1 MSRRRKPV
9 LRRTL
14 MTTIAATALLT
25 SLLPAAS
32 DAEPRK
38 GLSAIVSAVNPI
50 LRQAEKDGIRM
61 TVGIR
66 DLSGLYGY
74 ETLLLGSGEPYM
86 PASTIKLA
94 VVSALMQQVD
104 RGERSLTDQVTVT
117 PEDVV
122 GGSGSLQTENFP
134 QNLTL
139 ERLARLMITQSDNTA
154 TNVLIDK
161 VGMDRVQQLMD
172 QLDLRTM
179 HLGRKMFAAA
189 PSPAQD
195 NFIDAA
201 DLTEL
206 LGQIYQG
213 SFLSISSRNQIIA
226 WMARQEVNTKF
237 GAALPDA
244 PVAHKTG
251 ENANVTHDAGYF
263 LVPGHELA
271 VSVLLQVTT
280 TQDFDEAQRIGNPI
294 VQQVAKAVYGQL
306 VTDQEASAG
315 TPLSRAEFTSLLARE
330 LGLTSP
336 ADHSDRFHDIGGDN
350 PYFSDITAAREAGI
364 VFGTGDGRFEGS
376 AAITRAEMAAMA
388 VRAYE
393 FIHGKAKAEAEVP
406 GATEGTVPSWA
417 AGYVSKAIQLG
428 MMDPDAAQIT
438 DHPANRQDADR
449 FIIGMWNFTH

>member
-1 MSRRRKPV
+1 MTRRRKPV

-32 DAEPRK
+32 DASPEK
-38 GLSAIVSAVNPI
+38 GLSAIASALTPI
-50 LRQAEKDGIRM
+50 LQQAEKDGIRM
-61 TVGIR
+61 SVGIR
-66 DLSGLYGY
+66 DLSGYYGH
-74 ETLLLGSGEPYM
+74 ETLLLGSQEPYM

-104 RGERSLTDQVTVT
+104 RGELSLADQVRVT
-117 PEDVV
+117 PGDVV
-122 GGSGSLQTENFP
+122 GGSGSLQTESFP
-134 QNLTL
+134 QDLTL

-189 PSPAQD
+189 PSPTQD
-195 NFIDAA
+195 NYIDAA

-213 SFLSISSRNQIIA
+213 SFLSVSSRNQIIA

-237 GAALPDA
+237 GAALSDA
-244 PVAHKTG
+244 PIAHKTG

-294 VQQVAKAVYGQL
+294 VQKAARAIYSEQVK
-306 VTDQEASAG
+306 DQEASAG
-315 TPLSRAEFTSLLARE
+315 SPFTRAEFTSLVARE
-330 LGLTSP
+330 LGLASA
-336 ADHSDRFHDIGGDN
+336 ADQSSQFHDIRDDSPFAGD
-350 PYFSDITAAREAGI
+350 IAAAREAGL
-364 VFGTGDGRFEGS
+364 VRGTGEGLFNGS
-376 AAITRAEMAAMA
+376 APITRAEMAAIA
-388 VRAYE
+388 VRAYM
-393 FIHGKAKAEAEVP
+393 FIHREASASGEAP
-406 GATEGTVPSWA
+406 EANEGTVPSWA
-417 AGYVSKAIQLG
+417 AGYVSQALQLG
-428 MMDPDAAQIT
+428 MMEPAAARRT
-438 DHPANRQDADR
+438 DQPANRQEGSR
-449 FIIGMWNFTH
+449 FITGMWNFTR

>member
-1 MSRRRKPV
+1 MTRRRKPV

-25 SLLPAAS
+25 SLLPATSGA
-32 DAEPRK
+32 APGK
-38 GLSAIVSAVNPI
+38 GLSAIASALNPI
-50 LRQAEKDGIRM
+50 LREAEKNGIRM
-61 TVGIR
+61 SVGIR
-66 DLSGLYGY
+66 DLSGSYGH
-74 ETLLLGSGEPYM
+74 ETLLLGSREPYM

-104 RGERSLTDQVTVT
+104 RGQLSLADQVTVT
-117 PEDVV
+117 SEDVV
-122 GGSGSLQTENFP
+122 GGSGSLQFESFP
-134 QNLTL
+134 QDLTL

-161 VGMDRVQQLMD
+161 VGMDRVQLLMD

-195 NFIDAA
+195 NYIDAA

-206 LGQIYQG
+206 LSQIYQ
-213 SFLSISSRNQIIA
+213 SPFLTVSSRNQIIA

-244 PVAHKTG
+244 PIAHKTG

-294 VQQVAKAVYGQL
+294 VQKAASAIYSEL
-306 VTDQEASAG
+306 VKDQEASAG
-315 TPLSRAEFTSLLARE
+315 SSLTRAEFTSLVARE
-330 LGLTSP
+330 LGLTSA
-336 ADHSDRFHDIGGDN
+336 ADRSSRFPDIGDDS
-350 PYFSDITAAREAGI
+350 PYAADIAAARQAGL
-364 VFGTGDGRFEGS
+364 VRGTADGRFDGP
-376 AAITRAEMAAMA
+376 AVITRAEMAAIA
-388 VRAYE
+388 VRAFE
-393 FIHGKAKAEAEVP
+393 FIHGEASASGEF
-406 GATEGTVPSWA
+406 GAANQGTVSSWA
-417 AGYVSKAIQLG
+417 AGYVSKALRLG
-428 MMDPDAAQIT
+428 MMDPDAARMT
-438 DHPANRQDADR
+438 DQPASRQEGFR
-449 FIIGMWNFTH
+449 FIIGIWNFTR

>member
-1 MSRRRKPV
+1 MTRRRKPV

-32 DAEPRK
+32 DASPEK
-38 GLSAIVSAVNPI
+38 GLSAIASALTPI
-50 LRQAEKDGIRM
+50 LQQAEKDGIRM
-61 TVGIR
+61 SVGIR
-66 DLSGLYGY
+66 DLSGHYGH
-74 ETLLLGSGEPYM
+74 ETLLLGSREPYM

-104 RGERSLTDQVTVT
+104 RGELSLADQVTVT

-122 GGSGSLQTENFP
+122 GGSGSLQNESFP
-134 QNLTL
+134 QDLTL

-195 NFIDAA
+195 NYIDAA

-213 SFLSISSRNQIIA
+213 SFLSVSSRNQIIA

-237 GAALPDA
+237 GAALPA
-244 PVAHKTG
+244 PIAHKTG

-294 VQQVAKAVYGQL
+294 VQKAARAIYSEL
-306 VTDQEASAG
+306 VKDQEASAG
-315 TPLSRAEFTSLLARE
+315 SPLTRAEFTSLVARE
-330 LGLTSP
+330 LGLASA
-336 ADHSDRFHDIGGDN
+336 ADHSSRFHDIGEDSPYAGD
-350 PYFSDITAAREAGI
+350 IAAARQAGL
-364 VFGTGDGRFEGS
+364 VRGTGDGRFDGT
-376 AAITRAEMAAMA
+376 AVITRAEMAAIA
-388 VRAYE
+388 VRAYV
-393 FIHGKAKAEAEVP
+393 FIHREASASEEAP
-406 GATEGTVPSWA
+406 EANEGTVPSWA
-417 AGYVSKAIQLG
+417 AGYVSRALQLG
-428 MMDPDAAQIT
+428 MMEPAAARRT
-438 DHPANRQDADR
+438 DQPANRQDGSR
-449 FIIGMWNFTH
+449 FITGMWNFTR